1 MNLDLTPLNNA
12 ITRLSEGLTRYES
25 DTSDI
30 QIR

>member
-25 DTSDI
+25 DF
-30 QIR
+30 RFAMV